1 MAPVDAE
8 GEHDGAL
15 GDAPQV
21 RIQDR
26 EGAPLRDLAEEVRGD
41 DVDAGEGESLL
52 KGVGCYRLEGRGA
65 QLFERV
71 EGDYF
76 TVLGL
81 PLVPLLG
88 ALRQHGIVAT

>member
-1 MAPVDAE
+1 M
-8 GEHDGAL
+8 G
-15 GDAPQV
+15 
-21 RIQDR
+21 
-26 EGAPLRDLAEEVRGD
+26 PLKLEPSRLYEEAMRFQKKMTAGSAVLRNLD
-41 DVDAGEGESLL
+41 DVDF
-52 KGVGCYRLEGRGA
+52 GVTPKDEIYREDKMVVYRFRGS

-81 PLVPLLG
+81 PLQPLLA

>member
-1 MAPVDAE
+1 MWRAVETATLTMRDFSDHFLDDYLSSE
-8 GEHDGAL
+8 GEA
-15 GDAPQV
+15 
-21 RIQDR
+21 
-26 EGAPLRDLAEEVRGD
+26 
-41 DVDAGEGESLL
+41 LL

-81 PLVPLLG
+81 PLQPLLA